1 MASKSTPKKHYK
13 KGEFTGTGSISRCR
27 LCNCVA
33 DPKHS
38 KSLFLRKNQA
48 ILHNA
53 EKIFGGELPQESNFP
68 AHICAPCERRLNNAI
83 QFNKVITETQK
94 ALAENVRTKRCVDI
108 SPTVVR
114 PTKVRAAGNSRRRS
128 IDFNVSADDTQSTSP
143 ILVSNQELF
152 FCPIY
157 YLILVLHELSNA

>member
-13 KGEFTGTGSISRCR
+13 KGESSGSISRCR

-38 KSLFLRKNQA
+38 KSLFLKKNQA

-53 EKIFGGELPQESNFP
+53 EDIFGGELPQESYFP
-68 AHICAPCERRLNNAI
+68 AHICAPCERRLNNAV
-83 QFNKVITETQK
+83 QFKKVIKETQK
-94 ALAENVRTKRCVDI
+94 ALAESVRTKRCVDI

-114 PTKVRAAGNSRRRS
+114 PPKVQAAGRSSRRRS
-128 IDFNVSADDTQSTSP
+128 IVFNVSADDSQSASS
-143 ILVSNQELF
+143 ILVSNQ
-152 FCPIY
+152 
-157 YLILVLHELSNA
+157 

>member
-1 MASKSTPKKHYK
+1 MASKSTPKKHYVYK
-13 KGEFTGTGSISRCR
+13 QGESTGTISRCR
-27 LCNCVA
+27 LCNCVT

-53 EKIFGGELPQESNFP
+53 EKIFGGELPHESNFP

-83 QFNKVITETQK
+83 QFKNVITETQK
-94 ALAENVRTKRCVDI
+94 ELAENVRTKRCVDI

-114 PTKVRAAGNSRRRS
+114 PTKVRAAGSSR
-128 IDFNVSADDTQSTSP
+128 
-143 ILVSNQELF
+143 
-152 FCPIY
+152 
-157 YLILVLHELSNA
+157 